1 MPLPTAKD
9 RFFSFLKNA
18 FYENSFVELTL
29 EKYQGLDRRMR
40 SIAVRP
46 DEPASG
52 KTRVSFTHI
61 HSSHESVQI
70 HTIHSA
76 LEELQKL
83 AGAVFL
89 ETRLVTKDEMIHL
102 SFTHKRTWH
111 LTITPHAGEPATSVS
126 DHAQETLPPSNP
138 GGFSWCH
145 ALDTAISHATA
156 RHHETAGLQQISE
169 FIYWLAPLA
178 EEAGL
183 IKTLPSE
190 PVGAPFPIV
199 HLGSNPG
206 HFAFATAAFF
216 GARAEVRGSDED
228 PELVAQ
234 LSRIARAEQ
243 FSNLTFTHSTVAET
257 PLGDAAMVIAMHAC
271 DTTTDDIIAKS
282 IAAGAAVIVVSP
294 CCHEELRPQLNPV
307 PGCPPTLNHDRLHS
321 RQTGV
326 VTDVFRTLLL
336 EWTGYKTKTFELST
350 TGHASSQLLLAAVKP
365 RVRRQNVFPDI
376 IHDFARFHGIRTQRL
391 ARHLGLDLP

>member
-29 EKYQGLDRRMR
+29 EKYQGVDRRMR

-46 DEPASG
+46 EENASR
-52 KTRVSFTHI
+52 KACVCFTHV
-61 HSSHESVQI
+61 HSSHESVQL
-70 HTIHSA
+70 HTIHEA
-76 LEELQKL
+76 LDELQKL
-83 AGAVFL
+83 ADKTFL
-89 ETRLVTKDEMIHL
+89 ETRLVTKDEIIHL
-102 SFTHKRTWH
+102 SFTHKHTWH
-111 LTITPHAGEPATSVS
+111 LSIAPHAGAASTGAAPAE
-126 DHAQETLPPSNP
+126 ETPTPSNP
-138 GGFSWCH
+138 GGFSWCR

-183 IKTLPSE
+183 IKTHPSD
-190 PVGAPFPIV
+190 PVGAPFQIA
-199 HLGSNPG
+199 HLGCNPG

-216 GARAEVRGSDED
+216 GARTEVRGFDED

-234 LSRIARAEQ
+234 LNRIARAEQ
-243 FSNLTFTHSTVAET
+243 FTNLTFSSSTVAEA
-257 PLGDAAMVIAMHAC
+257 PLSDAAMVIAMHAC

-282 IAAGAAVIVVSP
+282 IAAGASVIVVSP
-294 CCHEELRPQLNPV
+294 CCHEELRSQLNPV
-307 PGCPPTLNHDRLHS
+307 PGCPPTLNQDRLHA

-350 TGHASSQLLLAAVKP
+350 TGHTSSQLLLAAVKP
-365 RVRRQNVFPDI
+365 RVRRQNIFPDV

-391 ARHLGLDLP
+391 ARHLGLDLH